1 MNENKE
7 DKWHKIRI
15 TVVSVIIILLMI
27 TGFLIFLRPAESDL
41 EKRKLAVFPTP
52 TLAAVLNGSFF
63 MDISKWYA
71 DTYPLREK
79 MIAFQ
84 SNTEDL
90 YGIRNTV
97 IYGDTGQKAD
107 AIPKED
113 GETAPIISDIAVEE
127 DSDKTSNVNV
137 TESLPDGNNGS
148 VSSAAI
154 VQNSVSDGSIQAENK
169 EAANRQEMVK
179 EDEKPAK
186 DGTLKVQPEVAGTVY
201 IAENRGFTLYYF
213 YKKGADLYAS
223 MLNTVAKKIGNSATI
238 YDIVV
243 PNSFG
248 INLDED
254 IQKNMNTSNQGEAIN
269 YIYKKLNKSIK
280 TVETYNQLR
289 NHNSEYLYFK
299 TDHHWTALGA
309 YYVYRSFCET
319 KGIHPHELGDYKK
332 KKFPDFLGSFYAYS
346 NQSKA
351 LKKNPDTVE
360 AYIPIATNKEKITPR
375 EGKPYQYDIISDA
388 NKFSS
393 ANKYL
398 AFIGGDQPLIEI
410 NNPKLKDDSS
420 CIIIKESYGNAFVPF
435 LVDHYQYVYV
445 VDYRYYTGDVAKV
458 AAKHTNTDIIFLNN
472 TAATSVEKS
481 KLMLGIFK

>member
-137 TESLPDGNNGS
+137 TESLQDGNNERASSTGS
-148 VSSAAI
+148 

-169 EAANRQEMVK
+169 EAANRQEMAK

-248 INLDED
+248 VNLDED

-319 KGIHPHELGDYKK
+319 KGIHPHELGNYKK

>member
-7 DKWHKIRI
+7 GKWHKIRI

-127 DSDKTSNVNV
+127 DSDKTSNV
-137 TESLPDGNNGS
+137 TESLPDGNNES
-148 VSSAAI
+148 ASSTAI

-169 EAANRQEMVK
+169 EAANSQEMAK

-248 INLDED
+248 VNLDED

>member
-97 IYGDTGQKAD
+97 IYGDTGPKAD
-107 AIPKED
+107 AIPTED

-137 TESLPDGNNGS
+137 TESLQDGNNERASSTGS
-148 VSSAAI
+148 

-169 EAANRQEMVK
+169 EAANRQEMAK

-248 INLDED
+248 VNLDED

>member
-127 DSDKTSNVNV
+127 DSDKTSNV
-137 TESLPDGNNGS
+137 TESLPDGSNGS

-169 EAANRQEMVK
+169 EAANRQEMAK

-248 INLDED
+248 VNLDED

-280 TVETYNQLR
+280 TIETYNQLR

-410 NNPKLKDDSS
+410 NNPMLKDDSS

>member
-127 DSDKTSNVNV
+127 DSDKTSNV

-148 VSSAAI
+148 ASSTAI

-169 EAANRQEMVK
+169 EAANRQEMAK

-248 INLDED
+248 VNLDED

-280 TVETYNQLR
+280 TIETYNQLR

>member
-127 DSDKTSNVNV
+127 DSDKTSNV

-169 EAANRQEMVK
+169 EAANRQEMAK

-248 INLDED
+248 VNLDED

-280 TVETYNQLR
+280 TIETYNQLR

-332 KKFPDFLGSFYAYS
+332 KTFPDFLGSFYAYS

>member
-7 DKWHKIRI
+7 GKWHKIRI

-127 DSDKTSNVNV
+127 DSDKTSNV
-137 TESLPDGNNGS
+137 TESLPDGNNES
-148 VSSAAI
+148 ASSTAI

-169 EAANRQEMVK
+169 EAANSQEMAK

-248 INLDED
+248 VNLDED

-319 KGIHPHELGDYKK
+319 KGIHPHELGDYKE

>member
-137 TESLPDGNNGS
+137 TESLQDGNNERASSTGS
-148 VSSAAI
+148 V
-154 VQNSVSDGSIQAENK
+154 QNYVSDGSIQAENK
-169 EAANRQEMVK
+169 EAANRQEMAK

-248 INLDED
+248 VNLDED

>member
-7 DKWHKIRI
+7 GKWHKIRI

-127 DSDKTSNVNV
+127 DSDKTSNV
-137 TESLPDGNNGS
+137 TESLPDGNNERASSTGS
-148 VSSAAI
+148 

-169 EAANRQEMVK
+169 EAANRQEMAK

-248 INLDED
+248 VNLDED

>member
-1 MNENKE
+1 MDENKE
-7 DKWHKIRI
+7 SKWHKIRI
-15 TVVSVIIILLMI
+15 IVMSIMIAIFTII
-27 TGFLIFLRPAESDL
+27 GFLIFLRPNESDL
-41 EKRKLAVFPTP
+41 EKRKLAVFPT
-52 TLAAVLNGSFF
+52 LNLTNLLDGSYFT
-63 MDISKWYA
+63 DISKWYA

-79 MIAFQ
+79 MIAYQ
-84 SNTEDL
+84 AETEEL
-90 YGIRNTV
+90 YGIRKTV
-97 IYGDTGQKAD
+97 IYGDTGQTAD
-107 AIPKED
+107 AIPEED
-113 GETAPIISDIAVEE
+113 GEAAPVISDIDIEGEGLDDVSKIDENA
-127 DSDKTSNVNV
+127 SLTNNTSHTQTDA
-137 TESLPDGNNGS
+137 TENIVSEGS
-148 VSSAAI
+148 V
-154 VQNSVSDGSIQAENK
+154 QAESNK
-169 EAANRQEMVK
+169 VTSSSDVEQ
-179 EDEKPAK
+179 PAK

-223 MLNTVAKKIGNSATI
+223 MLNTVVKKVENFATV

-248 INLDED
+248 VNLDED
-254 IQKNMNTSNQGEAIN
+254 IQKSMNTSNQGDAIN

-280 TVETYNQLR
+280 TVETYKQLR
-289 NHNSEYLYFK
+289 SHNSEYLYFK

-319 KGIHPHELGDYKK
+319 KGITPHELSDYEKK
-332 KKFPDFLGSFYAYS
+332 EFPDFLGSFYAYS

-360 AYIPIATNKEKITPR
+360 AYVPMATNKEKITPR

-410 NNPKLKDDSS
+410 NNPNLKDGSA

-445 VDYRYYTGDVAKV
+445 VDYRHYTGNVTKLAKV
-458 AAKHTNTDIIFLNN
+458 HSDTDIIFLNN

>member
-7 DKWHKIRI
+7 YKWHKIRI

-127 DSDKTSNVNV
+127 DSDKTSNV

-148 VSSAAI
+148 ASSTAI

-169 EAANRQEMVK
+169 EAANSQEMAK

-248 INLDED
+248 VNLDED

-319 KGIHPHELGDYKK
+319 KGIHPHELGDYKE
-332 KKFPDFLGSFYAYS
+332 KKFPEFLGSFYAYS

>member
-127 DSDKTSNVNV
+127 DSDKTSNV
-137 TESLPDGNNGS
+137 TESLPDGNNES
-148 VSSAAI
+148 ASSTAI

-169 EAANRQEMVK
+169 EAANSQEMAK

-248 INLDED
+248 VNLDED

-289 NHNSEYLYFK
+289 KHNSEYLYFK

-458 AAKHTNTDIIFLNN
+458 ATKHTNTDIIFLNN

>member
-27 TGFLIFLRPAESDL
+27 TGFLIFLRPVESDL

-63 MDISKWYA
+63 TDISKWYA

-169 EAANRQEMVK
+169 EAANRQEM
-179 EDEKPAK
+179 AK
-186 DGTLKVQPEVAGTVY
+186 
-201 IAENRGFTLYYF
+201 AENRGFTLYYF

-223 MLNTVAKKIGNSATI
+223 MLNTVAKKIGNSAMI

-248 INLDED
+248 VNLDED

>member
-27 TGFLIFLRPAESDL
+27 TGFLIFLRPTESDL

-52 TLAAVLNGSFF
+52 TLATVLSGSFF
-63 MDISKWYA
+63 TDISKWYA

-113 GETAPIISDIAVEE
+113 GEAAPIISDIAVEE

-137 TESLPDGNNGS
+137 TESLQDGNNERASSTGS
-148 VSSAAI
+148 I
-154 VQNSVSDGSIQAENK
+154 QNSVSDGSIQAENK
-169 EAANRQEMVK
+169 EAANRQEMAK

-223 MLNTVAKKIGNSATI
+223 MLNTVAKKIGNSAMI

-248 INLDED
+248 VNLDED

>member
-1 MNENKE
+1 M
-7 DKWHKIRI
+7 
-15 TVVSVIIILLMI
+15 
-27 TGFLIFLRPAESDL
+27 IFLRPAESDL

-137 TESLPDGNNGS
+137 TESLQDGNNERASSTGS
-148 VSSAAI
+148 

-169 EAANRQEMVK
+169 EAANRQEMAK

-248 INLDED
+248 VNLDED

>member
-90 YGIRNTV
+90 YGIRNTF

-127 DSDKTSNVNV
+127 DSDKTSNV

-169 EAANRQEMVK
+169 EAANRQEMAK

-248 INLDED
+248 VNLDED

-280 TVETYNQLR
+280 TIETYNQLR

-410 NNPKLKDDSS
+410 NNPMLKDDSS

>member
-127 DSDKTSNVNV
+127 DSDKTSNV

-148 VSSAAI
+148 ASSTAI

-169 EAANRQEMVK
+169 EAANSQEMAK

-248 INLDED
+248 VNLDED

-319 KGIHPHELGDYKK
+319 KGIHPHELGDYKE
-332 KKFPDFLGSFYAYS
+332 KKFPEFLGSFYAYS

>member
-1 MNENKE
+1 MSENKE

-27 TGFLIFLRPAESDL
+27 TGFLIFLRPTESDL

-52 TLAAVLNGSFF
+52 TLATVLSGSFF
-63 MDISKWYA
+63 TDISKWYA

-113 GETAPIISDIAVEE
+113 GEAAPIISDIAVEE

-137 TESLPDGNNGS
+137 TESLQDGNNERASSTGS
-148 VSSAAI
+148 I
-154 VQNSVSDGSIQAENK
+154 QNSVSDGSIQAENK
-169 EAANRQEMVK
+169 EAANRQEMAK

-248 INLDED
+248 VNLDED

-410 NNPKLKDDSS
+410 NNPMLKDDSS

>member
-169 EAANRQEMVK
+169 EAANRQEMAK

-248 INLDED
+248 VNLDED

-280 TVETYNQLR
+280 TVETYTQLR

>member
-7 DKWHKIRI
+7 GKWHKIRI

-137 TESLPDGNNGS
+137 TESLQDGNNERASSTGS
-148 VSSAAI
+148 

-169 EAANRQEMVK
+169 EAANRQEMAK
-179 EDEKPAK
+179 EEEKPAK

-248 INLDED
+248 VNLDED

>member
-169 EAANRQEMVK
+169 EAANCQEMAK
-179 EDEKPAK
+179 EDEKPVK

-223 MLNTVAKKIGNSATI
+223 MLNTVAKKIGNSAMI

-248 INLDED
+248 VNLDED

>member
-1 MNENKE
+1 
-7 DKWHKIRI
+7 
-15 TVVSVIIILLMI
+15 
-27 TGFLIFLRPAESDL
+27 
-41 EKRKLAVFPTP
+41 
-52 TLAAVLNGSFF
+52 

-137 TESLPDGNNGS
+137 TESLQDGNNERASSTGS
-148 VSSAAI
+148 

-169 EAANRQEMVK
+169 EAANRQEMAK

-248 INLDED
+248 VNLDED

>member
-137 TESLPDGNNGS
+137 TESLQDGNNERASSTGS
-148 VSSAAI
+148 

-169 EAANRQEMVK
+169 EAANRQEMAK

-248 INLDED
+248 VNLDED

>member
-1 MNENKE
+1 
-7 DKWHKIRI
+7 
-15 TVVSVIIILLMI
+15 
-27 TGFLIFLRPAESDL
+27 
-41 EKRKLAVFPTP
+41 
-52 TLAAVLNGSFF
+52 

-127 DSDKTSNVNV
+127 DSDKTSNV
-137 TESLPDGNNGS
+137 TESLPDGNNES
-148 VSSAAI
+148 ASSTAI

-169 EAANRQEMVK
+169 EAANRQEMAK

-248 INLDED
+248 VNLDED

>member
-63 MDISKWYA
+63 TDISKWYA

-169 EAANRQEMVK
+169 EAANRQEMAK

-248 INLDED
+248 VNLDED

>member
-127 DSDKTSNVNV
+127 DSDKTSNV

-148 VSSAAI
+148 ASSTAI

-169 EAANRQEMVK
+169 EAANRQEMAK

-223 MLNTVAKKIGNSATI
+223 MLNTVAKKIGNSAMI

-248 INLDED
+248 VNLDED

>member
-127 DSDKTSNVNV
+127 DSDKTSNV

-169 EAANRQEMVK
+169 EAANRQEMAK

-248 INLDED
+248 VNLDED

-280 TVETYNQLR
+280 TIETYNQLR

-410 NNPKLKDDSS
+410 NNPMLKDDSS

>member
-1 MNENKE
+1 MNENKAN
-7 DKWHKIRI
+7 KWHKIRI
-15 TVVSVIIILLMI
+15 TIMSVVIIALMI
-27 TGFLIFLRPAESDL
+27 TGFLLFLRPTESDL

-127 DSDKTSNVNV
+127 DSDKTSNV
-137 TESLPDGNNGS
+137 TESLPDGNNES
-148 VSSAAI
+148 ASSTAI

-169 EAANRQEMVK
+169 EAANRQEMAK

-248 INLDED
+248 VNLDED

>member
-127 DSDKTSNVNV
+127 DSDKTSNV
-137 TESLPDGNNGS
+137 TESLPDGNNES
-148 VSSAAI
+148 ASSTAI

-169 EAANRQEMVK
+169 EAANRQEMAK

-248 INLDED
+248 VNLDED

-319 KGIHPHELGDYKK
+319 KGIHPHELGNYKK

>member
-127 DSDKTSNVNV
+127 DSYKTSNV

-148 VSSAAI
+148 ASSTAI

-169 EAANRQEMVK
+169 EAANRQEMAK
-179 EDEKPAK
+179 EDEKPVK

-223 MLNTVAKKIGNSATI
+223 MLNTVAKKIGNSAMI

-248 INLDED
+248 VNLDED

>member
-137 TESLPDGNNGS
+137 TESFQDGNNERASSTGS
-148 VSSAAI
+148 

-169 EAANRQEMVK
+169 EAANRQEMAK

-248 INLDED
+248 VNLDED

-269 YIYKKLNKSIK
+269 YIYKKLTKSIN

>member
-27 TGFLIFLRPAESDL
+27 TGFLIFLRPVESDL

-63 MDISKWYA
+63 TDISKWYA

-169 EAANRQEMVK
+169 EAANRQEMAK

-248 INLDED
+248 VNLDED

>member
-52 TLAAVLNGSFF
+52 TLATVLNGSFF
-63 MDISKWYA
+63 TDISKWYA

-107 AIPKED
+107 VIPKED
-113 GETAPIISDIAVEE
+113 GEAAPIISDIAVEE
-127 DSDKTSNVNV
+127 DPYKTSNVNV
-137 TESLPDGNNGS
+137 TESLQDGNNERASSTGS
-148 VSSAAI
+148 

-169 EAANRQEMVK
+169 EAANRQEMAK

-248 INLDED
+248 VNLDED

>member
-27 TGFLIFLRPAESDL
+27 TGFLIFLRPVESDL

-63 MDISKWYA
+63 TDISKWYA

-169 EAANRQEMVK
+169 EAANRQEMAK

-223 MLNTVAKKIGNSATI
+223 MLNTVAKKIGNSAMI

-248 INLDED
+248 VNLDED

>member
-7 DKWHKIRI
+7 GKWHKIRI

-127 DSDKTSNVNV
+127 DSDKTSNV
-137 TESLPDGNNGS
+137 TESLPDGNNES
-148 VSSAAI
+148 ASSTAI

-169 EAANRQEMVK
+169 EAANSQEMAK

-248 INLDED
+248 VNLDED

-319 KGIHPHELGDYKK
+319 KGIHPHELGDYKE
-332 KKFPDFLGSFYAYS
+332 KKFPEFLGSFYAYS

-410 NNPKLKDDSS
+410 NNPMLKDDSS

>member
-15 TVVSVIIILLMI
+15 TVISVIIILLMI

-63 MDISKWYA
+63 TDISKWYA

-169 EAANRQEMVK
+169 EAANRQEMAK

-248 INLDED
+248 VNLDED

>member
-127 DSDKTSNVNV
+127 DSDKTSNV

-148 VSSAAI
+148 ASSTAI

-169 EAANRQEMVK
+169 EAANSQEMAK

-248 INLDED
+248 VNLDED

>member
-1 MNENKE
+1 
-7 DKWHKIRI
+7 
-15 TVVSVIIILLMI
+15 L
-27 TGFLIFLRPAESDL
+27 
-41 EKRKLAVFPTP
+41 
-52 TLAAVLNGSFF
+52 
-63 MDISKWYA
+63 
-71 DTYPLREK
+71 
-79 MIAFQ
+79 Q
-84 SNTEDL
+84 
-90 YGIRNTV
+90 
-97 IYGDTGQKAD
+97 
-107 AIPKED
+107 
-113 GETAPIISDIAVEE
+113 
-127 DSDKTSNVNV
+127 
-137 TESLPDGNNGS
+137 DGNNERASSTGS
-148 VSSAAI
+148 

-169 EAANRQEMVK
+169 EAANRQEMAK

-248 INLDED
+248 VNLDED